1 MNERP
6 DTDVAWDEVV
16 DVICVGSSP
25 GVLAYAICC
34 MAADLDVVLVGAAG
48 EPDPQTAAWYAA
60 MTEDLL
66 APTEGLPVPRLN
78 PGREIAAEDRHA
90 FSLARLVPI
99 PAPTGKRV
107 TLEPFV
113 GEHLRQWSAHCAQ
126 SPFGVMFT
134 QVPDLLVPMRT
145 QDGESV
151 TAVASGDFGS
161 AKSQSRDDGLEGWLL
176 HEAAEMDL
184 LGTENVM
191 TAMVLEG
198 GRIAGVHLEDGSLIA
213 ASGGLALPVGTAAPR
228 CPLPLDADDLADG
241 LVVAILGRPAG
252 RFATVDLLRR

>member
-6 DTDVAWDEVV
+6 DSDVAWDEVV

-34 MAADLDVVLVGAAG
+34 VAADLDVVLVRAPG
-48 EPDPQTAAWYAA
+48 ESDPQTDAWYAA
-60 MTEDLL
+60 MTEDLP
-66 APTEGLPVPRLN
+66 APRLN
-78 PGREIAAEDRHA
+78 PGREITAEDRHA

-107 TLEPFV
+107 TLEPFI

-126 SPFGVMFT
+126 SRYGVMFT

-145 QDGESV
+145 EDGESV
-151 TAVASGDFGS
+151 TAVSIGDFGS
-161 AKSQSRDDGLEGWLL
+161 AKSQARDDGLEGWLL
-176 HEAAEMDL
+176 QEATEMDL
-184 LGTENVM
+184 LEPETGLA
-191 TAMVLEG
+191 AMVFEG
-198 GRIAGVHLEDGSLIA
+198 GRIAGVHLDDGSLIA
-213 ASGGLALPVGTAAPR
+213 ASGGLALPVGAAAPHS
-228 CPLPLDADDLADG
+228 PLPLDADD

>member
-34 MAADLDVVLVGAAG
+34 VAADLDVVLVRAAG

-60 MTEDLL
+60 MTEDLP

-90 FSLARLVPI
+90 FSLVRLVPI
-99 PAPTGKRV
+99 PAPSGKRV

-145 QDGESV
+145 EGGESV
-151 TAVASGDFGS
+151 TAVSIGDFGS
-161 AKSQSRDDGLEGWLL
+161 AKSQARDDGLEGWLL
-176 HEAAEMDL
+176 QEAAETDL
-184 LGTENVM
+184 LGTENIM

-198 GRIAGVHLEDGSLIA
+198 GRVAGVHLDDGSLIA
-213 ASGGLALPVGTAAPR
+213 ASGGLALPVGAAAQR
-228 CPLPLDADDLADG
+228 CPLPADADD

>member
-6 DTDVAWDEVV
+6 DSDVAWDEVV

-34 MAADLDVVLVGAAG
+34 VAADLDVLLVGPAG

-60 MTEDLL
+60 MTEDL
-66 APTEGLPVPRLN
+66 PTPRLS
-78 PGREIAAEDRHA
+78 PGREITAEDRHA

-113 GEHLRQWSAHCAQ
+113 GEHLRQWAAHCAQ

-145 QDGESV
+145 EDGESV
-151 TAVASGDFGS
+151 TAASIGDFGS
-161 AKSQSRDDGLEGWLL
+161 AKSQAPDDGLEGWLQQ
-176 HEAAEMDL
+176 EAAEVDL
-184 LGTENVM
+184 IGPENVVA
-191 TAMVLEG
+191 AMVLEG
-198 GRIAGVHLEDGSLIA
+198 GRVAGVHLDDGSLIA
-213 ASGGLALPVGTAAPR
+213 SSGGLALPIGATAPHG
-228 CPLPLDADDLADG
+228 PIPLDADDLI
-241 LVVAILGRPAG
+241 VTILGRPAG

>member
-1 MNERP
+1 MNERT

-34 MAADLDVVLVGAAG
+34 VAADLDVLLVGPAG

-60 MTEDLL
+60 MTEDL
-66 APTEGLPVPRLN
+66 PTPRLN
-78 PGREIAAEDRHA
+78 PGREITAEDRHT

-113 GEHLRQWSAHCAQ
+113 GEHLRQWSADCAQ

-145 QDGESV
+145 EDGESV
-151 TAVASGDFGS
+151 TAVAIGDFGS
-161 AKSQSRDDGLEGWLL
+161 AKSQACDAGLEGWLL
-176 HEAAEMDL
+176 QEAAEMDL
-184 LGTENVM
+184 LETENVM

-198 GRIAGVHLEDGSLIA
+198 GRVAGVHLDDGSLIA
-213 ASGGLALPVGTAAPR
+213 ASGGLALPVGAAALHS
-228 CPLPLDADDLADG
+228 PLPLDADDLADD

>member
-6 DTDVAWDEVV
+6 NTDVAWDEVV

-34 MAADLDVVLVGAAG
+34 VAADLDVVLVGAAG

-60 MTEDLL
+60 MTEDLP

-78 PGREIAAEDRHA
+78 PGREITTEDRHA

-151 TAVASGDFGS
+151 TAVSIGDFGS
-161 AKSQSRDDGLEGWLL
+161 AKSRARDDGLEGWLL

-184 LGTENVM
+184 LGPENVVA
-191 TAMVLEG
+191 AMVLEG
-198 GRIAGVHLEDGSLIA
+198 GRIAGVHLDDGSLIA
-213 ASGGLALPVGTAAPR
+213 ASGGLALPVGAAAPHS
-228 CPLPLDADDLADG
+228 PLPADADD

>member
-34 MAADLDVVLVGAAG
+34 VAADLDVVLVGAAG
-48 EPDPQTAAWYAA
+48 EPDPQTATWYAA
-60 MTEDLL
+60 MTEDL
-66 APTEGLPVPRLN
+66 PTPRLN
-78 PGREIAAEDRHA
+78 LGGEIAAEDRHA
-90 FSLARLVPI
+90 FSLVRLVPI
-99 PAPTGKRV
+99 PAPSGKRV

-145 QDGESV
+145 EGGESV
-151 TAVASGDFGS
+151 TAVSIGDFGS
-161 AKSQSRDDGLEGWLL
+161 AKSQARDDGLEGWLL
-176 HEAAEMDL
+176 QEAAETDL
-184 LGTENVM
+184 LGTENIM

-198 GRIAGVHLEDGSLIA
+198 GRVAGVHLDDGSLIA
-213 ASGGLALPVGTAAPR
+213 ASGGLALPVGAAAQR
-228 CPLPLDADDLADG
+228 CPLPADADD

>member
-1 MNERP
+1 MNERT

-16 DVICVGSSP
+16 DVICVGTSP

-34 MAADLDVVLVGAAG
+34 VAADLDVVLVGGAG

-60 MTEDLL
+60 MTEDLP

-78 PGREIAAEDRHA
+78 LGGEIAVEDRHA

-113 GEHLRQWSAHCAQ
+113 GEHLRQWSADCAK

-145 QDGESV
+145 EDGKSV
-151 TAVASGDFGS
+151 TAVAIGDFGS
-161 AKSQSRDDGLEGWLL
+161 AKSQARDAGLEGWLL
-176 HEAAEMDL
+176 QEAAEMDL

-198 GRIAGVHLEDGSLIA
+198 GRVAGVHLDDGSLIA
-213 ASGGLALPVGTAAPR
+213 ASGGLALPVGAAALHS
-228 CPLPLDADDLADG
+228 PLPLDADDLADD
-241 LVVAILGRPAG
+241 LVVAIVGRPAG

>member
-1 MNERP
+1 
-6 DTDVAWDEVV
+6 
-16 DVICVGSSP
+16 
-25 GVLAYAICC
+25 
-34 MAADLDVVLVGAAG
+34 
-48 EPDPQTAAWYAA
+48 
-60 MTEDLL
+60 
-66 APTEGLPVPRLN
+66 VPRLN
-78 PGREIAAEDRHA
+78 LGGEIAAEDRHA

-113 GEHLRQWSAHCAQ
+113 GEHLRQWSADCAK

-145 QDGESV
+145 QDGKFV
-151 TAVASGDFGS
+151 TAVAIGDFGS
-161 AKSQSRDDGLEGWLL
+161 AKSQARDAGLEGWLL
-176 HEAAEMDL
+176 QEAAEMDL

-198 GRIAGVHLEDGSLIA
+198 GRVAGVHLDDGSLIA
-213 ASGGLALPVGTAAPR
+213 ASGGLALPVGAAALHS
-228 CPLPLDADDLADG
+228 PLPLDADDLADD
-241 LVVAILGRPAG
+241 LVVAIVGRPAG

>member
-6 DTDVAWDEVV
+6 DSDVAWDEVV

-34 MAADLDVVLVGAAG
+34 VAADLDVVLVRPAG

-60 MTEDLL
+60 MTEDLP
-66 APTEGLPVPRLN
+66 APRLN
-78 PGREIAAEDRHA
+78 PGRENTAEDRHA

-145 QDGESV
+145 ENGESV
-151 TAVASGDFGS
+151 TAVSIGDFGS
-161 AKSQSRDDGLEGWLL
+161 AKSQAHDGGLEGWLL
-176 HEAAEMDL
+176 REAAEMDL
-184 LGTENVM
+184 LEPETVLA
-191 TAMVLEG
+191 AMVLEG
-198 GRIAGVHLEDGSLIA
+198 GRIAGVHLDDGSLIA
-213 ASGGLALPVGTAAPR
+213 AGGGLALPAGAAAPR
-228 CPLPLDADDLADG
+228 SPLPLEADD

>member
-6 DTDVAWDEVV
+6 DSDVAWDEVV

-34 MAADLDVVLVGAAG
+34 VAADLDVVLVRASG
-48 EPDPQTAAWYAA
+48 ESDPQTDAWYAA
-60 MTEDLL
+60 MTEDLP
-66 APTEGLPVPRLN
+66 APRLN
-78 PGREIAAEDRHA
+78 PGREITAEDRHA

-107 TLEPFV
+107 TLEPFI
-113 GEHLRQWSAHCAQ
+113 GEHLRQWSAQCAQ
-126 SPFGVMFT
+126 SPYGVMFT

-145 QDGESV
+145 EDGESV
-151 TAVASGDFGS
+151 TAVSIGDFGS
-161 AKSQSRDDGLEGWLL
+161 AKSQARDDGLEGWLL
-176 HEAAEMDL
+176 QEAAEMDL
-184 LGTENVM
+184 LEPENVLA
-191 TAMVLEG
+191 AMVLEG
-198 GRIAGVHLEDGSLIA
+198 GRIAGVHLDDGSLIA
-213 ASGGLALPVGTAAPR
+213 ASGGLALPVGATAPHS
-228 CPLPLDADDLADG
+228 PLPLDADG

>member
-16 DVICVGSSP
+16 DLICVGSSP

-34 MAADLDVVLVGAAG
+34 VAADLDVVLVGVAG

-60 MTEDLL
+60 MTEDL
-66 APTEGLPVPRLN
+66 PTPRLN
-78 PGREIAAEDRHA
+78 LGGEISAEDRHA

-145 QDGESV
+145 EDGESV
-151 TAVASGDFGS
+151 TAVAIGDFGS
-161 AKSQSRDDGLEGWLL
+161 AKSQARDDGLEGWLL
-176 HEAAEMDL
+176 QEAAEMDL

-198 GRIAGVHLEDGSLIA
+198 GRVAGVHLDDGSLIA
-213 ASGGLALPVGTAAPR
+213 ASGGMALPVGAAAPR
-228 CPLPLDADDLADG
+228 NPLPLDADD